1 MTDRM
6 IDSGANDFA
15 DNPYNPELCYYCG
28 GTWERDGEWDID
40 DMGMIRYI
48 GWDGTE
54 MVCCADCFYD
64 MIGWTE
70 MQQHT
75 NKQGTDYREAL
86 DILENRVRVKTGI
99 HVVDEHEAEL
109 TAFLRRMVEIETEVA
124 LTVRRMKKIGG
135 AA

>member
-1 MTDRM
+1 MSDRM
-6 IDSGANDFA
+6 MDSGANDFA
-15 DNPYNPELCYYCG
+15 DNPYNPELCFYCG

-48 GWDGTE
+48 GWDGAE

-64 MIGWTE
+64 LIGWTE

-109 TAFLRRMVEIETEVA
+109 KAFLRRMVEIEEEIASMTM
-124 LTVRRMKKIGG
+124 RMKRLGV
-135 AA
+135 A